1 MADQDF
7 TGAAV
12 AVAVQ
17 TGFGVENTTLA
28 AVGDGDLSDGYV
40 LGDAESGDAE
50 SGIVIPN
57 IVGVYRN
64 VAKVAGTFTES
75 ADAFQKANVEGF
87 QFSWVMQGNGADG
100 SSPSVGEA
108 DLSTIMPGIEAILES
123 AGLVGST
130 GASGGEQDYDVKT
143 GANIYTTWK
152 IFHGD
157 LSMVFSDCLV
167 DSLSFK
173 STAGGFVI
181 ATADIKVGTF
191 DTSGGFANGVTFPT
205 IDYEEMASL
214 TGPKVVGANFM
225 AFGETRG
232 FTGDFE
238 IKIASEIEEFGDS
251 NVAVTGTRQAQTRRV
266 ISVNGVL
273 YIDDGNTEAA
283 YQNLI
288 NEEAPTTDI
297 EFQVGTASDDPYNAF
312 QFAINNVQAKDIKYN
327 RVGTTLVVELNDAK
341 ATSTTGGTEF
351 QLEMN

>member
-28 AVGDGDLSDGYV
+28 AVGNGDLSNGYV

-57 IVGVYRN
+57 LEGVYRD
-64 VAKVAGTFTES
+64 VARVAGTLTEQ
-75 ADAFQKANVEGF
+75 ADALEKVLANGF
-87 QFSWVMQGNGADG
+87 QFSWVHQGNGAT
-100 SSPSVGEA
+100 STPSVGEA
-108 DLSTIMPGIEAILES
+108 NLSTIIPGLEAILES
-123 AGLVGST
+123 AGLEGTT
-130 GASGGEQDYDVKT
+130 GGAGGEQDYNTRT

-167 DSLSFK
+167 ETLTFK
-173 STAGGFVI
+173 AAAGGFVI

-191 DTSGGFANGVTFPT
+191 DTSGGFSDGVTFPT
-205 IDYEEMASL
+205 IAYEEMASL
-214 TGPKVVGANFM
+214 TGPKVLGAAFT
-225 AFGETRG
+225 AFGQTRG

-238 IKIASEIEEFGDS
+238 IKLASEIEEFGDS
-251 NVAVTGTRQAQTRRV
+251 NVAVTGTRLAQNRRV

-273 YIDDGNTEAA
+273 YVNASDSAA
-283 YQNLI
+283 AFDNLI
-288 NEEAPTTDI
+288 RTSAPTVDLS
-297 EFQVGTASDDPYNAF
+297 FQVGTPSDDPYNAF
-312 QFAINNVQAKDIKYN
+312 KFYVNNLQSKSIKYN
-327 RVGTTLVVELNDAK
+327 RIGTTLVVELNDAK
-341 ATSTTGGTEF
+341 ATGTAGADEF
-351 QLEMN
+351 QLEQN